1 MKLPH
6 ALLLILVICLSG
18 CQSTFGPEIGM
29 TEKSWLRRTL
39 VADLAYMEEGV
50 KAYRSGGVYYYFV
63 DGKLARIDQGRLPP
77 QEVKVNLT
85 IESK

>member
-1 MKLPH
+1 MKL
-6 ALLLILVICLSG
+6 ALLLLPLCFLAGTG
-18 CQSTFGPEIGM
+18 CQSTFGPELGM

-39 VADLAYMEEGV
+39 VADLVYMEQGV

-77 QEVKVNLT
+77 QEVKVQLT
-85 IESK
+85 VESK